1 MTLLV
6 RHVRCLLAGVL
17 AIVLWLPAAVG
28 VVPGG
33 LSLAQAAQVQ
43 LPAGNANAS
52 TTTTTSSTCVADVD
66 KVIATRPAPSSTASL
81 PAELVDRL
89 DAAAMAGLRVAATP
103 GAIVGVRSPEGT
115 WIKAY
120 GEADPVEHRPMTADM
135 HTRVGSITKTFTGT
149 LLLQLQEQGRLS
161 LDDTIDEYVSG
172 VPNGNLVSLR
182 QLANMTSGVAS
193 YTRNQA
199 FVDALSTNPRMVF
212 TPEQLLAYGLSQSP
226 IFAPGAQFDYSNT
239 NTVLLGLV
247 IEKVTGRPI
256 GDVFK
261 EQILDPLRLNNTSWP
276 GTSPELPVPYPQGYT
291 LQSQDATPDHPGNA
305 TNWNPSWGWTAGAM
319 IMDMRDVLTYGR
331 ALGTGQ
337 GLLAPATQAERLTSF
352 PGSAGYGLAVGCVDG
367 WVGHTG
373 ELPGYNTTLFYDT
386 TRDTVVAVQTNSD
399 IASGNCA
406 ESPTLT
412 DDPRT
417 SPCSSPATAIF
428 VPVSEAL
435 GHPFTPN
442 PQR

>member
-6 RHVRCLLAGVL
+6 RDVRRVLTGVV
-17 AIVLWLPAAVG
+17 AIVMWLSTAAG

-33 LSLAQAAQVQ
+33 LSVAQAAQVQ
-43 LPAGNANAS
+43 VPAANANAS
-52 TTTTTSSTCVADVD
+52 TATTTGTCVADVD
-66 KVIATRPAPSSTASL
+66 RVIATQPAPSSTGSL
-81 PAELVDRL
+81 PADLVLQL
-89 DAAAMAGLRVAATP
+89 DAAATAGLRVAAAP
-103 GAIVGVRSPEGT
+103 GAIVGVRSPQGT

-120 GEADPVEHRPMTADM
+120 GEADPVAHVPMTTDM

-149 LLLQLQEQGRLS
+149 LLLQLQEQGKVS
-161 LDDTIDEYVSG
+161 LDDTIDTYVTG
-172 VPNGNLVSLR
+172 VPNGNVVSLR

-193 YTRNQA
+193 YTRNEA
-199 FVDALSTNPRMVF
+199 FVDALSTNPQMVF
-212 TPEQLLAYGLSQSP
+212 TPEELLAYGLSQSP
-226 IFAPGAQFDYSNT
+226 IFPPGAQFDYSNT
-239 NTVLLGLV
+239 NTILLGLV

-261 EQILDPLRLNNTSWP
+261 EQILDPLQLNNTVWP
-276 GTSPELPVPYPQGYT
+276 GTSPDMPAPYPQGFT

-305 TNWNPSWGWTAGAM
+305 TNWNPSWEWTAGAM
-319 IMDMRDVLTYGR
+319 IMDMHDLLTYGR

-337 GLLAPATQAERLTSF
+337 GLLEPAAQAERLESI
-352 PGSAGYGLAVGCVDG
+352 PGSAGYGLAVGCIDG

-373 ELPGYNTTLFYDT
+373 ELPGYNTTLFYDA

-406 ESPTLT
+406 VSPTLT

-417 SPCSSPATAIF
+417 TPCSSPATAIF

-435 GHPFTPN
+435 GHPFTPI
-442 PQR
+442 PQQ